1 MRVLL
6 AHSAYDRSQPSG
18 ENAFV
23 ADLAASLRARGCEVS
38 NLELEVADW
47 SATRKVLTWIS
58 VVFGRTGLA
67 DVMSEVR
74 RFQPDVVHFNNVF
87 PLISPVVF
95 KKLERLGVP
104 TVMTL
109 HNYRLGCL
117 NGLCFRSGE
126 ICQRCVTRRLAIPGI
141 AFGCYRGSR
150 IGSVAIAIHRWR
162 LLHNINHVS
171 RLLPVSELVGR
182 KAVEVGASP
191 TRVHVT
197 RNFPE
202 SRSAAF
208 GGKAASKGETLR
220 VLFAGRLTVEKGVQA
235 LLESFRKADTIDL
248 EVVIVGSGPLESEVS
263 ARAAVDHRVSF
274 LGKVTSTEVGQ
285 LISASDVVV
294 VPSLWFEA
302 DPLIIHE
309 ALSRR
314 VAPVVFEHSAAAAS
328 LRSTPELVAPA
339 TPDGLMNLFQ
349 TFAENRELLREV
361 TRRAVQSYDEAFDPV
376 TDQIL
381 RHYKSVTSGE

>member
-6 AHSAYDRSQPSG
+6 AHSVYDRSQPSG

-23 ADLAASLRARGCEVS
+23 ADLAVSLRARGCEVS

-47 SATRKVLTWIS
+47 SATRKVLTWIN
-58 VVFGRTGLA
+58 VVSGSSGLA
-67 DVMSEVR
+67 EVMSEVR

-87 PLISPVVF
+87 PLISPVLF
-95 KKLERLGVP
+95 RKLEKLGVP

-126 ICQRCVTRRLAIPGI
+126 ICQRCVTRRFAIPGI

-150 IGSVAIAIHRWR
+150 IGSVAMAIHRWR
-162 LLHNINHVS
+162 LLRNLNHVS
-171 RLLPVSELVGR
+171 RLLPVTELVGR
-182 KAVEVGASP
+182 KAVEAGASP
-191 TRVHVT
+191 TRVRVT

-202 SRSAAF
+202 SRSTVSC
-208 GGKAASKGETLR
+208 GPPESIGKPLR
-220 VLFAGRLTVEKGVQA
+220 VLFAGRLTVEKGIRF
-235 LLESFRKADTIDL
+235 LLDSTTKADTIDL

-263 ARAAVDHRVSF
+263 ARAAVDRRISF
-274 LGKVTSTEVGQ
+274 LGKVASTEVGQ
-285 LISASDVVV
+285 LISASDLVVI
-294 VPSLWFEA
+294 PSLWFEA

-309 ALSRR
+309 ALSRG

-328 LRSTPELVAPA
+328 LGSTPELVAPA
-339 TPDGLMNLFQ
+339 TPEGLMNLFQ

-381 RHYKSVTSGE
+381 RHYESVTSGE